1 MCDESG
7 SLDLAR
13 SRAQI
18 VPAMPEPLP
27 YSPLPW
33 KIRLI
38 MLAVAVVLASSVV
51 ATYGAGVRFAK
62 VMETVEHQQ
71 AVNDAVAVA
80 AAKRAAAGE
89 TDSGVVTV
97 GILPTKPAGSSRH

>member
-1 MCDESG
+1 
-7 SLDLAR
+7 
-13 SRAQI
+13 
-18 VPAMPEPLP
+18 MPEPLP

-33 KIRLI
+33 KLRLI

-62 VMETVEHQQ
+62 VMEAVEHQQ

-89 TDSGVVTV
+89 ADSGVVTV
-97 GILPTKPAGSSRH
+97 GIVPAKSGSSPRH